1 MRVLRNNKDSL
12 LAVLEAFVHDPL
24 LNWSE
29 RIESDKETE
38 DLETTSTKTMRGPA
52 GGASLIGMSA
62 MYEAQL
68 ADPKGAQQ
76 ARNKRALEVIE
87 RVRDKLTGHDFDVSW
102 FNISSKKFLMDLRKC
117 FTKHGGRI

>member
-29 RIESDKETE
+29 RIESEKDADETE
-38 DLETTSTKTMRGPA
+38 TTDLKPMRGPA

-87 RVRDKLTGHDFDVSW
+87 RVRDKLTGHDFDVSCSRLYT
-102 FNISSKKFLMDLRKC
+102 NHLIICRKC
-117 FTKHGGRI
+117 FTKRGGQI